1 MCNDFVELLIKF
13 FLVFDILV
21 PDVSQDLVFSLN
33 ELQVLLLE
41 LLHNCSLNFFN
52 LLLLKSLS
60 FSFSDPLFLL
70 QLLPAL

>member
-60 FSFSDPLFLL
+60 FSFSDPLLLL